1 MALPLISAGLRLAGR
16 KILKIAEKA
25 TRTKGAWKP
34 KKTKWKNK
42 WDPSS
47 KTRLGSMTARE
58 RRAYS
63 RYDFKGQPIKGHP
76 LNKQEWKHFGPKVQ
90 KWSPLKYSQLSPR
103 LKRWGKT

>member
-1 MALPLISAGLRLAGR
+1 MTIGLLRLAGQ

-34 KKTKWKNK
+34 KKTKWQDK

-63 RYDFKGQPIKGHP
+63 RYDFAGKPIKGHP
-76 LNKQEWKHFGPKVQ
+76 LNNQEWKHFGPKVQ
-90 KWSPLKYSQLSPR
+90 EWSSLKHSKLPKYM
-103 LKRWGKT
+103 KG